1 MPTATGKIFMS
12 GRSQAVRLPKQFR
25 LPGKEV
31 RIRAVEGGLLL
42 EPIPQS
48 LDEIW
53 TAIDARGP
61 VDLERNQPP
70 MPDDE
75 TGDMFD

>member
-1 MPTATGKIFMS
+1 MATATGKIFMT

-31 RIRAVEGGLLL
+31 RIRAVDGGLLL
-42 EPIPQS
+42 EAVVES

-53 TAIDARGP
+53 AAIDARGP
-61 VDLERNQPP
+61 VEWERNQPP
-70 MPDDE
+70 MPPDDDIFE
-75 TGDMFD
+75 

>member
-1 MPTATGKIFMS
+1 MSTATGKIFMT

-42 EPIPQS
+42 EPVVES
-48 LDEIW
+48 LEAIW
-53 TAIDARGP
+53 AAIDARGP

-70 MPDDE
+70 MPADE
-75 TGDMFD
+75 EGDMFE